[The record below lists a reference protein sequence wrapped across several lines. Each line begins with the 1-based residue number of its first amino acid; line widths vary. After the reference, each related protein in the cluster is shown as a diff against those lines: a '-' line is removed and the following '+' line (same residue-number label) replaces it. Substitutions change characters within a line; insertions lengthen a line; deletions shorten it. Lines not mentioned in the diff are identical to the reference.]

1 MTKEEVLD
9 ETLKY
14 TEKYDNEF
22 YELINNDIEAMCAHT
37 SFDKAKGGIND
48 NLAFLLNLKNTITL
62 ENGYVVVG
70 ELEQEMSI
78 DDFAVLVAETLD
90 CHGLRYTDTDKMIRK
105 VAVGLGDLKDSVV
118 FIFWDTSYIESI
130 ENINETEKKI
140 LNLLLTNKTLSN
152 KQIRES
158 LNVTKYES
166 ITALNSLMEKA
177 YIEKTGEGA
186 GTKYIFKYSDDI
198 KGYKILEN
206 INDIFM
212 SLKREILK

>member
-1 MTKEEVLD
+1 MLAWVNGTIGTISGLSD
-9 ETLKY
+9 
-14 TEKYDNEF
+14 D
-22 YELINNDIEAMCAHT
+22 
-37 SFDKAKGGIND
+37 GIM
-48 NLAFLLNLKNTITL
+48 
-62 ENGYVVVG
+62 YVVTEDGKEFDVHK
-70 ELEQEMSI
+70 ESWSN
-78 DDFAVLVAETLD
+78 V
-90 CHGLRYTDTDKMIRK
+90 RYR
-105 VAVGLGDLKDSVV
+105 
-118 FIFWDTSYIESI
+118 Y
-130 ENINETEKKI
+130 NETEKKI